1 MKKYI
6 VELTET
12 AEKDLTNI
20 ILYIK
25 NTLLE
30 DLIAD
35 KYKLLFKKELKNME

>member
-12 AEKDLTNI
+12 AEKDLANI

-30 DLIAD
+30 EDLISR
-35 KYKLLFKKELKNME
+35 